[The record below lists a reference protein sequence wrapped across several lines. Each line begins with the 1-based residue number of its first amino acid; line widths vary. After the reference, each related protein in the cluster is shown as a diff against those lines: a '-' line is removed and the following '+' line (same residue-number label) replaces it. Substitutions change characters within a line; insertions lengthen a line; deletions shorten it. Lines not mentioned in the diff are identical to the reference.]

1 MEVDGKTVKLEI
13 WDTAGQERYRRIASS
28 YYRDIHGIILAF
40 DVTNEK
46 SFENI
51 NKWLEEIDQQATDA
65 LNVLLVGNKCDLTYD
80 RLVGHETAK
89 KLADSLNIPYIETSA
104 KNSTNVEQ
112 AFQTLTSGIISI
124 LAPIKAKSSAT
135 NDQAETKPIESN
147 FYKGV
152 DGFIVL
158 FDLTKVES
166 FENIKMW
173 FQLIDQNADKNVK
186 KLLVGNKS
194 DLTTARIVDC
204 EIAQKLAN
212 SLNIPYVE
220 TSSKDSTNVE
230 QAFDILA
237 TDVMSRFAPSKS
249 HQLETASLQST
260 ITTKC
265 EPKYLIKLLLI
276 GDSGV
281 GKSSLLLRFTNN
293 SFDESFIPTIGVD
306 FAVRTIQWH
315 GQTAKLSIDDVFY
328 ESYLATIGVDFKIRK
343 MNHNGKTVKLQMWD
357 TAGDER
363 FRTITSNSLVINV
376 IGSY

>member
-1 MEVDGKTVKLEI
+1 ESFDNIKVWLQAIDQHSDQNVKKLLIGNKCDLTYDRVVGYATAKKLADSFSIPYVETSAKRSTNVEQAFKIIATELMSIPEVE
-13 WDTAGQERYRRIASS
+13 ASCS

-124 LAPIKAKSSAT
+124 LAPIEAKSSAT

-158 FDLTKVES
+158 FDLTKV
-166 FENIKMW
+166 
-173 FQLIDQNADKNVK
+173 
-186 KLLVGNKS
+186 
-194 DLTTARIVDC
+194 
-204 EIAQKLAN
+204 
-212 SLNIPYVE
+212 
-220 TSSKDSTNVE
+220 
-230 QAFDILA
+230 
-237 TDVMSRFAPSKS
+237 
-249 HQLETASLQST
+249 
-260 ITTKC
+260 
-265 EPKYLIKLLLI
+265 
-276 GDSGV
+276 
-281 GKSSLLLRFTNN
+281 
-293 SFDESFIPTIGVD
+293 
-306 FAVRTIQWH
+306 AVRTIQWH